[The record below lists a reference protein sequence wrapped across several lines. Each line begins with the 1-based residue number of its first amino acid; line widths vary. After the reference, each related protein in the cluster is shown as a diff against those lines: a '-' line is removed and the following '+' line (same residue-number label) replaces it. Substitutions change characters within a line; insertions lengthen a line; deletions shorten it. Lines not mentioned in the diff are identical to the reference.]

1 MPRRSPGILNSLAVL
16 SLLAACGSTPPQPAA
31 PTPTATTEEPSG
43 APVAVAPKS
52 LYERLG
58 GRPAIEGVVGEFVA
72 RLASDPRVKFRF
84 ANSNV
89 PNLTRDL
96 VDFVCLATG
105 GNCEYQGREMTVL
118 HARMHVTEEEWDATV
133 EALVGALDKFSVPAA
148 EKKELL
154 GAIGPLKAQIVDPPK
169 EAPVGTEAAAVDEA
183 AKGVAKLKLKNPA
196 AEEMLAEAFK
206 QLRLGNRSY
215 ADQLF
220 SMAEVEVGAD
230 KLEKLAPRFRQGS
243 PPRIT
248 SKPKQLPMDQA
259 PQPTAAV
266 GSSDEDDAKAKPAGA
281 TLSGTVKLRTTDPV
295 DAFGVVM
302 LTPASGKGKQRT
314 AKQRVVEQR
323 GRTFAPRLI
332 AVPVGS
338 TIAFPNFDDI
348 YHNVFSRSA
357 TQPFDLGLF
366 KNGQARD
373 LKFTKAGIVRIGCN
387 LHANM
392 ATAVVVV
399 DAPHYV
405 VTDEKGAFKFASL
418 KPGKYKARAWTD
430 RSTQPVEQDI
440 EIAAGDNTLEL
451 DLENDAKPGVAED
464 KFGAARGGR
473 P

>member
-1 MPRRSPGILNSLAVL
+1 MPRSYTGFLKGLAVL
-16 SLLAACGSTPPQPAA
+16 SLLSACGSAPPKATETPPVVAPPAE
-31 PTPTATTEEPSG
+31 TPP
-43 APVAVAPKS
+43 AVAPKS
-52 LYERLG
+52 LFDRLG
-58 GRPAIEGVVGEFVA
+58 GKPAIDAVVGEFVT

-84 ANSNV
+84 VNSNV
-89 PNLTRDL
+89 PNLLRDIS
-96 VDFVCLATG
+96 DFVCVAAG
-105 GNCEYQGREMTVL
+105 GGCEYKGREMGIL

-133 EALVGALDKFSVPAA
+133 EALVGALEKFNVPAT

-154 GAIGPLKAQIVDPPK
+154 GAIGPLKGSIVDPPK
-169 EAPVGTEAAAVDEA
+169 EPPVGTALAAVDEG
-183 AKGVAKLKLKNPA
+183 AKTVAKLRIKDA
-196 AEEMLAEAFK
+196 AALELLTEAFK

-220 SMAEVEVGAD
+220 SLAEVAVGPD
-230 KLEKLAPRFRQGS
+230 KLEKVTPLFRQGS

-248 SKPKQLPMDQA
+248 TKVKQLPMDSA
-259 PQPTAAV
+259 PQPTNAV
-266 GSSDEDDAKAKPAGA
+266 GSSDEDDAKGKPGGA

-302 LTPASGKGKQRT
+302 LTPASGKGKKRT
-314 AKQRVVEQR
+314 AKARIVEQR

-405 VTDEKGAFKFASL
+405 VTDAKGAFTFASL
-418 KPGKYKARAWTD
+418 KPGKYVARGWTE
-430 RSTQPVEQDI
+430 RSTQPVEKAI
-440 EIAAGDNTLEL
+440 EIVAGANTLEL
-451 DLENDAKPGVAED
+451 DLESDAAPGMAED
-464 KFGAARGGR
+464 KFGAARGAR